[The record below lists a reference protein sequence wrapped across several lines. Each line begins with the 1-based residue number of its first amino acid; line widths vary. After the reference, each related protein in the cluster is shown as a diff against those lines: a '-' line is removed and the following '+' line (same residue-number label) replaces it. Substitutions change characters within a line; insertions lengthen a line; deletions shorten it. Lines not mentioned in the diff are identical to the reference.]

1 MKIIIIILISI
12 LLSPVFFTNGFAEV
26 FQERIEGTLDIYT
39 NQQVFAPGEP
49 LFVYGQAASKE
60 PLIIRLFAPDKTIA
74 EFEQIMTKEDGSF
87 HHFLTEWKTP
97 TENLPLGTYIL
108 EVISNQQGGI
118 SKQFDIKFS
127 ATSEQ
132 VKVTVER
139 NLSTLVFTPETGA
152 VSNSFR
158 VFVQISSDGLLIGE
172 DPNEILGSSHVH
184 LPNNQIETLEQD
196 MKILHQGL
204 YYVDYLPAIEGT
216 YVFHMVAFDEGNISH
231 GSAATT
237 VLSHDIGGIS
247 RQILE
252 LNQVIDETSD
262 ELKKLKEETSKV
274 GPTLSGFE
282 STLDDASLN
291 IATLLNDAN
300 EDIDISVTAI
310 SDSVDDLSDSVEGI
324 EEGSS
329 QLNALLFPIVASIAI
344 ILALQIVI
352 IARRR

>member
-49 LFVYGQAASKE
+49 LFVYGKAASKE

-172 DPNEILGSSHVH
+172 DPSEILGSSHVH
-184 LPNNQIETLEQD
+184 LPNNQIETLEQS

-310 SDSVDDLSDSVEGI
+310 SHSVEGI

>member
-12 LLSPVFFTNGFAEV
+12 LLLPVFFTNGFAEV

-39 NQQVFAPGEP
+39 SQQVFAPGEP

-60 PLIIRLFAPDKTIA
+60 PLVIRLFAPDKTIA

-97 TENLPLGTYIL
+97 TENLPFGTYIL

-139 NLSTLVFTPETGA
+139 NLSTVVFTPETGA

-204 YYVDYLPAIEGT
+204 YFVDYLPAIEGT

-300 EDIDISVTAI
+300 EDIGISVTAI
-310 SDSVDDLSDSVEGI
+310 SDSVEGI